1 MNKINIESSETV
13 KVEINDTGKY
23 IELNPLDIEFPLK
36 IEKTSNEL
44 NRMLNKLEQELKL
57 IDKKTDVQDGLMS
70 RNTKDKILKYKEYNI
85 ECGKVIDELFGQGTV
100 KAAFGN
106 KNYIGMYN
114 DLFDSLAPVLKEV
127 YGNPDSTIASLKKKY
142 SKQDSDVLKWLL
154 TQQK

>member
-36 IEKTSNEL
+36 IEKASNEL

-100 KAAFGN
+100 KAAFGD

-127 YGNPDSTIASLKKKY
+127 YGNPDSAIASLKKKY
-142 SKQDSDVLKWLL
+142 SKQDSDILK
-154 TQQK
+154 

>member
-142 SKQDSDVLKWLL
+142 SKQDSDVLK
-154 TQQK
+154 

>member
-44 NRMLNKLEQELKL
+44 NRMLNKLQQELKL

-70 RNTKDKILKYKEYNI
+70 RNTKDKILKYKEYNV

-100 KAAFGN
+100 KAAFGD

-142 SKQDSDVLKWLL
+142 SKQDSDVLK
-154 TQQK
+154 

>member
-1 MNKINIESSETV
+1 MNINIESSETV

-44 NRMLNKLEQELKL
+44 NRMLNKLEQDIKL
-57 IDKKTDVQDGLMS
+57 IDKKTDVKDGLMS
-70 RNTKDKILKYKEYNI
+70 RNTKEKILKYKEYNI

-100 KAAFGN
+100 KAAFGD

-114 DLFDSLAPVLKEV
+114 DLFDSLTPVLKEV

-142 SKQDSDVLKWLL
+142 SKQDSDILK
-154 TQQK
+154 

>member
-100 KAAFGN
+100 KAAFGD

-127 YGNPDSTIASLKKKY
+127 YGNPDSAIASLKKKY
-142 SKQDSDVLKWLL
+142 SKQDSDVLK
-154 TQQK
+154 

>member
-44 NRMLNKLEQELKL
+44 NRKL

-154 TQQK
+154 IQQK